1 MATLADLFEDTPAA
15 APPVA
20 PPRLTVVPA
29 TAPPAP
35 PAPPA
40 PVLQSAPA
48 VQAAPAQQVA
58 PQPTSRVDAS
68 QQTLRDS
75 EARMILESEVKKA
88 ESRQADL
95 LREYNSG
102 QPEKRG
108 GEAQDNKKYLD
119 RVAELKASLAR
130 NESDMAGIRRELGRV
145 PASKLTVV
153 PPTLS
158 DPVPIA
164 AYPPAQPAAQ
174 TAKDVGNFS
183 ELIETTVPA

>member
-1 MATLADLFEDTPAA
+1 MATLADLFEDTPAEVVPTS
-15 APPVA
+15 PPK
-20 PPRLTVVPA
+20 LTVVPA
-29 TAPPAP
+29 TP
-35 PAPPA
+35 
-40 PVLQSAPA
+40 PA
-48 VQAAPAQQVA
+48 VQAAPAQPVS

-75 EARMILESEVKKA
+75 DSRMILESEVKKA

-95 LREYNSG
+95 LREYNNG

-108 GEAQDNKKYLD
+108 SEAQDNKKYLE

-153 PPTLS
+153 PPT
-158 DPVPIA
+158 
-164 AYPPAQPAAQ
+164 
-174 TAKDVGNFS
+174 TAV
-183 ELIETTVPA
+183 